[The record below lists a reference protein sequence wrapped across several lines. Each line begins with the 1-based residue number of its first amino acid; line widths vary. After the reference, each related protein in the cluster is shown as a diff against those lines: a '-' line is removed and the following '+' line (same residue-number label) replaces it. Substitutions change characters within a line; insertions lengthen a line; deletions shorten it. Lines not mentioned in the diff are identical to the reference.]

1 MQVVK
6 TKIISLNFK
15 LKQQHFELQPASVKD
30 YSSCFQVAIFN
41 KLLFPPMA
49 FYFVKEDYQAIKA
62 YYIKKGEACSLNR
75 KRRYFGT
82 FRAIPI

>member
-6 TKIISLNFK
+6 TNIISLNFK
-15 LKQQHFELQPASVKD
+15 LKQLHFELAFRLQYLAN
-30 YSSCFQVAIFN
+30 YFF
-41 KLLFPPMA
+41 LLWL
-49 FYFVKEDYQAIKA
+49 FYFVKGDYQAIKA
-62 YYIKKGEACSLNR
+62 HYRKKGEAYRLNR